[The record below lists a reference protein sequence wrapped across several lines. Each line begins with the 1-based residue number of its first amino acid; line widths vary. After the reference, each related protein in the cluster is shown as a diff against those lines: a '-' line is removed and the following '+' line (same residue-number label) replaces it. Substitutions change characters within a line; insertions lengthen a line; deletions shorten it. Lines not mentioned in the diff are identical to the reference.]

1 MQSQIYKIDETQI
14 DTLVK
19 RLALKNIIILLLVM
33 VFVVGSQYLTRK
45 ESDIQ
50 RLLMSQLFII
60 PILFLPIYLA
70 SKRVKKSYKT
80 QQIMLSDAGVE
91 SKAEMMPYKNISWD
105 NLIINEKPNGTINL
119 YDKSISAFS
128 RKMNGRGWI
137 IIHPEILN
145 REQLLTEL
153 LKYQRN

>member
-1 MQSQIYKIDETQI
+1 
-14 DTLVK
+14 
-19 RLALKNIIILLLVM
+19 
-33 VFVVGSQYLTRK
+33 
-45 ESDIQ
+45 
-50 RLLMSQLFII
+50 MSQLFII